1 MGMFDVVDEATKALL
16 TGKGLGVSGSGHNR
30 YHLTITGC
38 NTNIDVQSFEGV
50 ETLSEPFSYQINFTS
65 IDPTI
70 TPQDVL
76 NCPAKFFFQAPSDL
90 EPQRR
95 VYGVIT
101 GFANHGSSKDQT
113 TYSVILEPRL
123 ALLRK
128 TQYTSIFQ
136 NQSIPQ
142 IVEKILRDRHSL
154 EGQDFHFDLKHT
166 YPAHEQDMQYK
177 ETDYDFIARKL
188 AWDGIWYRFDMDSR
202 LELDVVVF
210 SDDQTKYVFG
220 NSLPVRNPAGSG
232 MNDKGILSVW
242 GLKVHHNV
250 VQAGAKVK
258 DYNYRTAN
266 ATQNSQTDDWQPD
279 QTTYGTPYH
288 YGDRYLQRG
297 TDIDPEIETG
307 SFHARLHNER
317 YKNEKVRI
325 YGTTNDP
332 SLYPGKVLDLEGGST
347 DDALKEGFLI
357 VSTVNHG
364 SRDGKY
370 EMAFEAIPYSDQIGF
385 RPKLPQRPHIAGTI
399 PARVSSTEKFDT
411 YSHIDEMGRYKVQ
424 FDFDLDTWDKGKESL
439 WVRLA
444 KPYSGGTYGFHWPLL
459 DGTEV
464 AIAFEDGDPD
474 RPYIAYALHDS
485 SNGDHVT
492 IQNYKRN
499 VMRTPSNN
507 KIRMDDTRGQEHIK
521 LSTEHSGKSQ
531 VNLGHIVDNK
541 RQKRGEGTE
550 IKTEGWGA
558 LRATKGILLSAFGL
572 EGLSSLTLEMDKS
585 IAQFEKAIAKAKELQ
600 QMAEAAN
607 ADPADIDALSAL
619 MQENYNHLQ
628 KATILLTA
636 PDGIAGVTPAN
647 VHFASGKNTVV
658 TADEDINIHAY
669 KNLVMAAAEAI
680 SICAINKGIKLFANN
695 KPVQIQAQNDK
706 MALDSKQNME
716 ISSHEGKTIISAKE
730 EIVLTCGQSYISIKN
745 NEITISAP
753 TQIKHITPVVK
764 DLTGAGG
771 TPDKGN
777 TQSALPAAASAAG
790 SASNNSLFPDNVV
803 KMAQDSQ
810 KKYGVPASVTLAQ
823 WAKES
828 GFGKH
833 MPKDSNNPFGIKA
846 FGKSPSV
853 AAKTQEQ
860 RGIHMKTERGNFRK
874 FNSIEDAFD
883 YHGKWLSTSKNYTS
897 AMQYTDDSDKFIDEM
912 AKKYAT
918 DSNYATS
925 IKNDY
930 MKKYDLY
937 QYDIN

>member
-16 TGKGLGVSGSGHNR
+16 TGIELGVSGSGHNR
-30 YHLTITGC
+30 YHLIITGC

-76 NCPAKFFFQAPSDL
+76 NCPAKFFFQSPTDL

-113 TYSVILEPRL
+113 TYSVTLEPRL

-142 IVEKILRDRHSL
+142 IVEKILRDRHSF

-232 MNDKGILSVW
+232 MGDNAVLSVW

-332 SLYPGKVLDLEGGST
+332 SLYPGKVLDLEGGS
-347 DDALKEGFLI
+347 DDPALKDGFLI
-357 VSTVNHG
+357 ISTTNQG
-364 SRDGKY
+364 ARNGKY
-370 EMAFEAIPYSDQIGF
+370 EMSFEAIPYSDQVGF
-385 RPKLPQRPHIAGTI
+385 RPKLLERPHIAGTI

-499 VMRTPSNN
+499 VLRTPSNN
-507 KIRMDDTRGQEHIK
+507 KIRMEDERGKEHIK
-521 LSTEHSGKSQ
+521 ISTEYAGKTQ
-531 VNLGHIVDNK
+531 LNMGHLVDSS
-541 RQKRGEGTE
+541 RQQRGEGFELRTD
-550 IKTEGWGA
+550 KWGA
-558 LRATKGILLSAFGL
+558 IRANNGIFISADGRQKASSTSLDMIEATGQLSAALNQAKQLKEAADASKATGLDTSNLMALIEGAVSALQQASVLISAPAGIAQTTPSTIQHNAGRNVITTAGKDVSLNAKNNVTMAASEEISLFAHNKDLRAVAGYGKV
-572 EGLSSLTLEMDKS
+572 
-585 IAQFEKAIAKAKELQ
+585 EL
-600 QMAEAAN
+600 
-607 ADPADIDALSAL
+607 
-619 MQENYNHLQ
+619 
-628 KATILLTA
+628 
-636 PDGIAGVTPAN
+636 
-647 VHFASGKNTVV
+647 
-658 TADEDINIHAY
+658 
-669 KNLVMAAAEAI
+669 
-680 SICAINKGIKLFANN
+680 
-695 KPVQIQAQNDK
+695 QAQNSQMNLDAKMDITLRSHDGKIQTFSPTEINLVCGDK
-706 MALDSKQNME
+706 
-716 ISSHEGKTIISAKE
+716 
-730 EIVLTCGQSYISIKN
+730 CFIK
-745 NEITISAP
+745 
-753 TQIKHITPVVK
+753 
-764 DLTGAGG
+764 L
-771 TPDKGN
+771 TPDQVIMNAPDHIIHK
-777 TQSALPAAASAAG
+777 TAVVIKQPPG
-790 SASNNSLFPDNVV
+790 SMPIDPPP
-803 KMAQDSQ
+803 MPQP
-810 KKYGVPASVTLAQ
+810 KKI
-823 WAKES
+823 S
-828 GFGKH
+828 GFRF
-833 MPKDSNNPFGIKA
+833 S
-846 FGKSPSV
+846 S
-853 AAKTQEQ
+853 
-860 RGIHMKTERGNFRK
+860 
-874 FNSIEDAFD
+874 
-883 YHGKWLSTSKNYTS
+883 
-897 AMQYTDDSDKFIDEM
+897 
-912 AKKYAT
+912 
-918 DSNYATS
+918 
-925 IKNDY
+925 
-930 MKKYDLY
+930 
-937 QYDIN
+937 

>member
-16 TGKGLGVSGSGHNR
+16 TASGLLSGSGHNR

-38 NTNIDVQSFEGV
+38 ASDIDIQSFEGV

-65 IDPTI
+65 IDPNI

-76 NCPAKFFFQAPSDL
+76 NCPAKFFFQSPTDL

-101 GFANHGSSKDQT
+101 GFSNLGSSKDQT
-113 TYSVILEPRL
+113 NYTVTLEPRL
-123 ALLRK
+123 VLLRK

-142 IVEKILRDRHSL
+142 IVEKVLRDRHSF

-177 ETDYDFIARKL
+177 ETDFDFIARKL

-202 LELDVVVF
+202 LELDVVIF

-220 NSLPVRNPAGSG
+220 NTLPVRAPAGSG
-232 MNDKGILSVW
+232 MGDNAVLSVW
-242 GLKVHHNV
+242 GLKVQHNV

-288 YGDRYLQRG
+288 YGDRYLERG

-347 DDALKEGFLI
+347 DEALKRGFLI
-357 VSTVNHG
+357 VSTLNTG

-370 EMAFEAIPYSDQIGF
+370 EMRFEAIPYSDQIGF
-385 RPKLPQRPHIAGTI
+385 RPKLPPRPHIAGTI

-499 VMRTPSNN
+499 VLRTPSNN
-507 KIRMDDTRGQEHIK
+507 KIRMEDERGKEHIK
-521 LSTEHSGKSQ
+521 ISTEYGGKTQ
-531 VNLGHIVDNK
+531 LNMGNLVNEK
-541 RQKRGEGTE
+541 RKGRGE
-550 IKTEGWGA
+550 
-558 LRATKGILLSAFGL
+558 
-572 EGLSSLTLEMDKS
+572 
-585 IAQFEKAIAKAKELQ
+585 
-600 QMAEAAN
+600 
-607 ADPADIDALSAL
+607 
-619 MQENYNHLQ
+619 
-628 KATILLTA
+628 
-636 PDGIAGVTPAN
+636 
-647 VHFASGKNTVV
+647 
-658 TADEDINIHAY
+658 
-669 KNLVMAAAEAI
+669 
-680 SICAINKGIKLFANN
+680 
-695 KPVQIQAQNDK
+695 
-706 MALDSKQNME
+706 
-716 ISSHEGKTIISAKE
+716 
-730 EIVLTCGQSYISIKN
+730 VLN
-745 NEITISAP
+745 
-753 TQIKHITPVVK
+753 
-764 DLTGAGG
+764 
-771 TPDKGN
+771 
-777 TQSALPAAASAAG
+777 
-790 SASNNSLFPDNVV
+790 
-803 KMAQDSQ
+803 
-810 KKYGVPASVTLAQ
+810 
-823 WAKES
+823 
-828 GFGKH
+828 
-833 MPKDSNNPFGIKA
+833 
-846 FGKSPSV
+846 
-853 AAKTQEQ
+853 
-860 RGIHMKTERGNFRK
+860 
-874 FNSIEDAFD
+874 
-883 YHGKWLSTSKNYTS
+883 
-897 AMQYTDDSDKFIDEM
+897 
-912 AKKYAT
+912 
-918 DSNYATS
+918 
-925 IKNDY
+925 
-930 MKKYDLY
+930 
-937 QYDIN
+937 

>member
-1 MGMFDVVDEATKALL
+1 MGMFDVVDGATKALL
-16 TGKGLGVSGSGHNR
+16 TGIELGVSGVGHNR
-30 YHLTITGC
+30 YHLSITGC

-113 TYSVILEPRL
+113 TYSVTLEPRL

-142 IVEKILRDRHSL
+142 IVEKILRDRHRF
-154 EGQDFHFDLKHT
+154 EGQDFHFDIKHT

-357 VSTVNHG
+357 VSTANHG

-411 YSHIDEMGRYKVQ
+411 YSHIDEIGRYKVQ

-499 VMRTPSNN
+499 VLRTPSNN
-507 KIRMDDTRGQEHIK
+507 KIRMEDERGKEHIK
-521 LSTEHSGKSQ
+521 ISTEYAGKTQ
-531 VNLGHIVDNK
+531 LNMGHLVDSS
-541 RQKRGEGTE
+541 RQQRGEGFELRTD
-550 IKTEGWGA
+550 KWGA
-558 LRATKGILLSAFGL
+558 IRANNGIFISADGRQKASSTSLDMIEATGQLSAALNQAKQLKEAADASKATGLDTSNLMALIEGAVSALQQASVLISAPAGIAQTTPSTIQHNAGRNVITTAGKDVSLNAKNNVTMAASNEISLFAHNKDLRA
-572 EGLSSLTLEMDKS
+572 
-585 IAQFEKAIAKAKELQ
+585 
-600 QMAEAAN
+600 
-607 ADPADIDALSAL
+607 
-619 MQENYNHLQ
+619 
-628 KATILLTA
+628 
-636 PDGIAGVTPAN
+636 IAGY
-647 VHFASGKNTVV
+647 GKV
-658 TADEDINIHAY
+658 E
-669 KNLVMAAAEAI
+669 L
-680 SICAINKGIKLFANN
+680 
-695 KPVQIQAQNDK
+695 QAQNSQMNLDAKMDITLRSHDGKIQTFSPKEINLVCGDK
-706 MALDSKQNME
+706 
-716 ISSHEGKTIISAKE
+716 
-730 EIVLTCGQSYISIKN
+730 CFIK
-745 NEITISAP
+745 
-753 TQIKHITPVVK
+753 
-764 DLTGAGG
+764 L
-771 TPDKGN
+771 TPDQVIMNAPDHIIHK
-777 TQSALPAAASAAG
+777 TAVVLKQPPG
-790 SASNNSLFPDNVV
+790 SMPID
-803 KMAQDSQ
+803 
-810 KKYGVPASVTLAQ
+810 PPP
-823 WAKES
+823 
-828 GFGKH
+828 
-833 MPKDSNNPFGIKA
+833 MPKPISKPA
-846 FGKSPSV
+846 F
-853 AAKTQEQ
+853 
-860 RGIHMKTERGNFRK
+860 K
-874 FNSIEDAFD
+874 F
-883 YHGKWLSTSKNYTS
+883 SK
-897 AMQYTDDSDKFIDEM
+897 
-912 AKKYAT
+912 
-918 DSNYATS
+918 
-925 IKNDY
+925 
-930 MKKYDLY
+930 
-937 QYDIN
+937 

>member
-16 TGKGLGVSGSGHNR
+16 TGQSLLSGSGHNR

-38 NTNIDVQSFEGV
+38 ASDIDIQSFEGK
-50 ETLSEPFSYQINFTS
+50 ERLSEPFSYQINFTS
-65 IDPTI
+65 VDPSI

-76 NCPAKFFFQAPSDL
+76 NCPAKFFFQSPTDL

-101 GFANHGSSKDQT
+101 GFSNLGSSKDQT
-113 TYSVILEPRL
+113 NYTVTLEPRL
-123 ALLRK
+123 VLLRK

-142 IVEKILRDRHSL
+142 IVEKVLRTRHSF

-177 ETDYDFIARKL
+177 ETDFDFIARKL

-220 NSLPVRNPAGSG
+220 NTLPVRAPTGSG
-232 MNDKGILSVW
+232 MGDNAILSVW
-242 GLKVHHNV
+242 GLKVQHNV

-347 DDALKEGFLI
+347 DAALKEGFLI
-357 VSTVNHG
+357 VSTLNTG

-370 EMAFEAIPYSDQIGF
+370 EMRFEAIPYSDQIGF
-385 RPKLPQRPHIAGTI
+385 RPQLPPRPHIAGTI

-499 VMRTPSNN
+499 VLRTPSNN
-507 KIRMDDTRGQEHIK
+507 KIRMEDERGKEHIK
-521 LSTEHSGKSQ
+521 ISTEYAGKTQ
-531 VNLGHIVDNK
+531 LNMGHLVDSS
-541 RQKRGEGTE
+541 RQQRGEGFELRTDKWGAIRANNGIFISADGRQKASSTSLDMIEATGQLSAALNQAKQLKEAADASKATGLDTSNLMTLIESAITMLQQASVLISAPAGIAQTTPSTIQHNAGRNVITTAGKDVSLNAKNNVTMAASNEISLFAHNKDLRAVAGYGKVELQAQTNAMNLDAKQDIQITSHDGKLTLYSPTE
-550 IKTEGWGA
+550 INLVCGKNSF
-558 LRATKGILLSAFGL
+558 IH
-572 EGLSSLTLEMDKS
+572 MNPDQV
-585 IAQFEKAIAKAKELQ
+585 II
-600 QMAEAAN
+600 N
-607 ADPADIDALSAL
+607 
-619 MQENYNHLQ
+619 
-628 KATILLTA
+628 A
-636 PDGIAGVTPAN
+636 PDHIIERTAVVMKESVGSMPLTIPPLPIPAESKALQFLFTNDEGVPYANTPYTTTLVDGTQGFGIT
-647 VHFASGKNTVV
+647 
-658 TADEDINIHAY
+658 
-669 KNLVMAAAEAI
+669 
-680 SICAINKGIKLFANN
+680 
-695 KPVQIQAQNDK
+695 DK
-706 MALDSKQNME
+706 
-716 ISSHEGKTIISAKE
+716 EGKT
-730 EIVLTCGQSYISIKN
+730 EIFYSSEDDPVDVFL
-745 NEITISAP
+745 
-753 TQIKHITPVVK
+753 HI
-764 DLTGAGG
+764 
-771 TPDKGN
+771 N
-777 TQSALPAAASAAG
+777 
-790 SASNNSLFPDNVV
+790 
-803 KMAQDSQ
+803 
-810 KKYGVPASVTLAQ
+810 
-823 WAKES
+823 
-828 GFGKH
+828 
-833 MPKDSNNPFGIKA
+833 KA
-846 FGKSPSV
+846 FQGEK
-853 AAKTQEQ
+853 
-860 RGIHMKTERGNFRK
+860 
-874 FNSIEDAFD
+874 
-883 YHGKWLSTSKNYTS
+883 
-897 AMQYTDDSDKFIDEM
+897 
-912 AKKYAT
+912 
-918 DSNYATS
+918 
-925 IKNDY
+925 
-930 MKKYDLY
+930 
-937 QYDIN
+937 

>member
-16 TGKGLGVSGSGHNR
+16 TGIELGVSGSGHNR

-76 NCPAKFFFQAPSDL
+76 NCPAKFFFQSPSDL

-113 TYSVILEPRL
+113 TYSVTLEPRL

-142 IVEKILRDRHSL
+142 IVEKILRDRHRL
-154 EGQDFHFDLKHT
+154 EGQDFHFDIKHT

-220 NSLPVRNPAGSG
+220 NRLPVRNPAGSG

-347 DDALKEGFLI
+347 DEALKEGFLI
-357 VSTVNHG
+357 VSTTNHG

-370 EMAFEAIPYSDQIGF
+370 EMSFEAIPYSDQIGF
-385 RPKLPQRPHIAGTI
+385 RPKLPTRPHIAGTI

-499 VMRTPSNN
+499 VLRTPSNN
-507 KIRMDDTRGQEHIK
+507 KIRMEDERGKEHIK
-521 LSTEHSGKSQ
+521 ISTEYAGKTQLNMGHLVDSSRQERGHGFELRTDKWGAIRAGTGLFISTEARATASSTQLDMKEAKSQ
-531 VNLGHIVDNK
+531 LQSAQQITQSLLAAAELAKAELADVET
-541 RQKRGEGTE
+541 QKKLLKENIDE
-550 IKTEGWGA
+550 LKQSV
-558 LRATKGILLSAFGL
+558 ILLSAPGGIAQTTPESIEL
-572 EGLSSLTLEMDKS
+572 AAGKNVITAAVGNHDTSILGKITMAAGKCISLFAQSTGIKIFASKGKVEVQAQGDEMDIEALKDITMKS
-585 IAQFEKAIAKAKELQ
+585 STGKVLIAAKNEIILTAGSGYIRIGNSQVEIG
-600 QMAEAAN
+600 AP
-607 ADPADIDALSAL
+607 D
-619 MQENYNHLQ
+619 H
-628 KATILLTA
+628 ILLKTA
-636 PDGIAGVTPAN
+636 VVQKQGAASMASQFNTWQTGKFHLKPVLRYAVT
-647 VHFASGKNTVV
+647 
-658 TADEDINIHAY
+658 
-669 KNLVMAAAEAI
+669 
-680 SICAINKGIKLFANN
+680 N
-695 KPVQIQAQNDK
+695 KPVKN
-706 MALDSKQNME
+706 KQVTIKRETGNMQLL
-716 ISSHEGKTIISAKE
+716 SDHEGKI
-730 EIVLTCGQSYISIKN
+730 
-745 NEITISAP
+745 
-753 TQIKHITPVVK
+753 
-764 DLTGAGG
+764 
-771 TPDKGN
+771 
-777 TQSALPAAASAAG
+777 
-790 SASNNSLFPDNVV
+790 
-803 KMAQDSQ
+803 DSQ
-810 KKYGVPASVTLAQ
+810 HSDFS
-823 WAKES
+823 E
-828 GFGKH
+828 
-833 MPKDSNNPFGIKA
+833 
-846 FGKSPSV
+846 
-853 AAKTQEQ
+853 
-860 RGIHMKTERGNFRK
+860 
-874 FNSIEDAFD
+874 AFD
-883 YHGKWLSTSKNYTS
+883 VIIHRK
-897 AMQYTDDSDKFIDEM
+897 
-912 AKKYAT
+912 
-918 DSNYATS
+918 
-925 IKNDY
+925 
-930 MKKYDLY
+930 
-937 QYDIN
+937 